1 MLKGDCSGRSPGYDS
16 HIQKGMTGV
25 HILVVDDDHFSLLA
39 MARPLRQAGYEVVEA
54 MRAEQVMKA
63 AEHGE
68 YKVVI
73 MDIFMPGMGG
83 IQAIQ
88 RIRAASPSCKIAA
101 VSAGM
106 GNMPAED
113 VIRAA
118 VKVGA
123 DTGFPK
129 PIQIDDLLAFV
140 RSVGAP
146 EPTEKH

>member
-1 MLKGDCSGRSPGYDS
+1 M
-16 HIQKGMTGV
+16 

-54 MRAEQVMKA
+54 MRAEQVLNE

-88 RIRAASPSCKIAA
+88 RIRAASPECKIVA

-106 GNMPAED
+106 GTMPAED

-118 VKVGA
+118 KKVGA
-123 DTGFPK
+123 DTGFAK
-129 PIQIDDLLAFV
+129 PIQIEEIMAFV
-140 RSVGAP
+140 RSVGLPP
-146 EPTEKH
+146 ESDIPKNPG

>member
-1 MLKGDCSGRSPGYDS
+1 M
-16 HIQKGMTGV
+16 

-54 MRAEQVMKA
+54 MRAEQVLKA

-68 YKVVI
+68 YSVVI

-88 RIRAASPSCKIAA
+88 RIRAASPKCKIAA

-106 GNMPAED
+106 GNMPASD

-123 DTGFPK
+123 DTGFAK
-129 PIQIDDLLAFV
+129 PIQIEELMDFV
-140 RSVGAP
+140 RTVGAP
-146 EPTEKH
+146 AAPKKT